1 MPAEVLSVEL
11 LQRIIRKLSP
21 VQETGLVGAFAY
33 GSVAFPQHGR
43 LHSNS
48 QLDLILIVR
57 DPLSWHFKNIKRNP
71 LHYNAL
77 IRQSSKA
84 NEPPFYLKA
93 VISGC
98 PGPQVYYNPLIDW
111 HDEVLGRTL
120 LLKYGVVSVCN
131 VIHDL
136 LTWSHLY
143 IAGRLHKPVLW
154 IPLDNQHSS
163 STSSSQNNSL
173 TALLRAQDRNLLT
186 ALSYVLLRLPVH
198 TSQCLTEFEL
208 FHAISSISYDGDWR
222 MIVGED
228 RKKVTRL
235 VSGVDRLTRFR
246 QLFADSFTHPSLS
259 EFISFSPVQIKG

>member
-1 MPAEVLSVEL
+1 MPVGVPSAEL

-21 VQETGLVGAFAY
+21 AQETGLVGAFAY

-43 LHSNS
+43 SLSNS

-57 DPLSWHFKNIKRNP
+57 DPLTWHFNNIKRNP

-84 NEPPFYLKA
+84 NEPPSYLKA
-93 VISGC
+93 IISSC
-98 PGPQVYYNPLIDW
+98 FGPQVYYNPLIDW
-111 HDEVLGRTL
+111 HDEVLGQTL
-120 LLKYGVVSVCN
+120 SLKYGVVSVDS

-136 LTWSHLY
+136 MTWSHLY

-154 IPLDNQHSS
+154 IPFDNQQSS
-163 STSSSQNNSL
+163 LSSLSQNNSL
-173 TALLRAQDRNLLT
+173 TCLFRAQDRNLLT

-198 TSQCLTEFEL
+198 TSQYLTEFDL

-222 MIVGED
+222 MIIGED
-228 RKKVTRL
+228 KKKVSSTVRRL
-235 VSGVDRLTRFR
+235 AHT
-246 QLFADSFTHPSLS
+246 SFLIRIHKFFTGAN
-259 EFISFSPVQIKG
+259 QR